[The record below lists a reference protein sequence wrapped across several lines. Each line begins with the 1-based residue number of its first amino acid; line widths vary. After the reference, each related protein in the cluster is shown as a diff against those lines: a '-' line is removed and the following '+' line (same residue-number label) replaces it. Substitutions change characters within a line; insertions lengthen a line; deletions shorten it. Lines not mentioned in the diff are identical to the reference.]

1 MYRMNNE
8 QQPLIGIVTVTF
20 NSGRLLPDFLRSLET
35 QTYENFRLCAVDN
48 VSTDDTVAQLRAWN
62 DPRLDLI
69 VNEANTGCAAGN
81 NRGIAAALAAGCEY
95 ILILNNDV
103 FFGPDLIEGLFRG
116 IIEHNCSMTVPMIYY
131 AEPKNVIWSAGGTFR
146 EDFAFLSIHF
156 GIKEIDRGQFNE
168 AKPVK
173 FSPFACTL
181 IKCEVIDKVGPMD
194 ETFFV
199 AADDT
204 DFMYRA
210 MQAGFETYYLPHVKM
225 WHKVSSITG
234 DDSPLLQRF
243 LARSRAYFIRKHFGV
258 WTSIRFTVLYRGYY
272 LSRFLTGKDD
282 WKTLLRKERAWSEGL
297 SLRRSV
303 G

>member
-1 MYRMNNE
+1 M
-8 QQPLIGIVTVTF
+8 T
-20 NSGRLLPDFLRSLET
+20 
-35 QTYENFRLCAVDN
+35 
-48 VSTDDTVAQLRAWN
+48 
-62 DPRLDLI
+62 LI
-69 VNEANTGCAAGN
+69 VNEANTWGCAAGN

-95 ILILNNDV
+95 ILILSNDV
-103 FFGPDLIEGLFRG
+103 FFAPDLIEGLFRG
-116 IIEHNCSMTVPMIYY
+116 MMEHNCSMTVPLIYY
-131 AEPKNVIWSAGGTFR
+131 AEPKNVIWSAGRDISRGLS
-146 EDFAFLSIHF
+146 AFLSIHF

-181 IKCEVIDKVGPMD
+181 IKREVIEDKVGPMD
-194 ETFFV
+194 EPVLFV

-272 LSRFLTGKDD
+272 LSRFP
-282 WKTLLRKERAWSEGL
+282 
-297 SLRRSV
+297 
-303 G
+303 